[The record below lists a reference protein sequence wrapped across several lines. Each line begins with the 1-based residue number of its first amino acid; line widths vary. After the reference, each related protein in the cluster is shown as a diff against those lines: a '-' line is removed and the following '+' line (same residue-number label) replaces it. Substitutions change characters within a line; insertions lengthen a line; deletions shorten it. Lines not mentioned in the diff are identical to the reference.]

1 MRKKKAKPRAIL
13 PDEQY
18 KDILVTKF
26 VNNLMIQGKKSIA
39 FKLFY
44 KSLALVSEKTTEEGY
59 DVWKKA
65 LENIYPKVEVK
76 RKRVGGSTLQ
86 IPIEVREERKLTLG
100 IKWLIEQA
108 RARKENGMIEKLAKE
123 IIEASQ
129 GTGGAV
135 KKKENLHKMA
145 ESNKAFSHIKF

>member
-1 MRKKKAKPRAIL
+1 MRKKKAKPRVML
-13 PDEQY
+13 PDERYQ
-18 KDILVTKF
+18 DVLVTKF
-26 VNNLMIQGKKSIA
+26 VNNLMLQGKKSIA
-39 FKLFY
+39 FSIFY
-44 KSLALVSEKTTEEGY
+44 KTLTIISEKTDQEGY
-59 DVWKKA
+59 EVWKKA

-86 IPIEVREERKLTLG
+86 IPIEVRPERKISLG

-108 RARKENGMIEKLAKE
+108 RARKEKGMIEKLSKE

-129 GTGGAV
+129 GAGGAV

-145 ESNKAFSHIKF
+145 ESNKAFAHLKF